1 VASQLDAAGCKPT
14 PKSAL
19 PSMFAIAHEQQH
31 EEPAMATIT
40 DQTEFDNST
49 TAARAK
55 HQEAVKAALRKFSEA
70 LNSNSEMD
78 REQLSRVF
86 EAADAE
92 LNEALA
98 AARDKLIAP
107 SDQELG
113 GVLLTLRPR
122 GITAWSSDLSLAS
135 LTGQRK

>member
-1 VASQLDAAGCKPT
+1 
-14 PKSAL
+14 
-19 PSMFAIAHEQQH
+19 
-31 EEPAMATIT
+31 MATIT

-55 HQEAVKAALRKFSEA
+55 HQEAVKAALREA

-78 REQLSRVF
+78 REQLSRDF